1 MDGQG
6 ITLSSVQQTLA
17 ATTAFQGPEMAGVR
31 QALMDL
37 ALAVDRARDEAGDP
51 RILSR
56 CAATLLEGLTTFNVP
71 VEEVTLDD
79 FDRLT
84 SALTAGPVRDS
95 EDS

>member
-1 MDGQG
+1 MPEYAQESVELC
-6 ITLSSVQQTLA
+6 INSTTTL
-17 ATTAFQGPEMAGVR
+17 QGPEMAGVR

-37 ALAVDRARDEAGDP
+37 ALAVDRARDKDGDP
-51 RILSR
+51 RMLSR

-84 SALTAGPVRDS
+84 SELSAGPVRDS
-95 EDS
+95 KES